1 MKKAILSA
9 KGLCKS
15 FAHNGGQ
22 IYILSQV
29 DAELYEGDFTVI
41 MGASGSG
48 IAIHKNNLSLDK
60 GCKMKIGDD
69 KNAKYRS
76 TRING
81 KSIRKKS

>member
-1 MKKAILSA
+1 MGVPPPKA
-9 KGLCKS
+9 GE
-15 FAHNGGQ
+15 HPP
-22 IYILSQV
+22 
-29 DAELYEGDFTVI
+29 
-41 MGASGSG
+41 

-81 KSIRKKS
+81 KSI

>member
-1 MKKAILSA
+1 MATAKKLP
-9 KGLCKS
+9 
-15 FAHNGGQ
+15 
-22 IYILSQV
+22 
-29 DAELYEGDFTVI
+29 
-41 MGASGSG
+41 